1 MVTQVWC
8 RVGSAR
14 RMQPLNDV
22 SVGGKSSVVERRG
35 YGVDGRAKAI
45 KRSQKRDESFKR
57 F

>member
-1 MVTQVWC
+1 
-8 RVGSAR
+8 
-14 RMQPLNDV
+14 MQPLNDV